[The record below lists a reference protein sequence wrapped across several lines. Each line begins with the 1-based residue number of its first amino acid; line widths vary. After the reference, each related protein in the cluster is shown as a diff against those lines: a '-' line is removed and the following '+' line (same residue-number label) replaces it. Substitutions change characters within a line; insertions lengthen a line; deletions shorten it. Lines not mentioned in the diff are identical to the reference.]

1 MEHGHG
7 RCDRR
12 TEQRIT
18 RARRTGAEGRKRDH
32 RRRSQAPFSNNGG
45 SSSSS
50 DAHSPAPSRQCSQA
64 REIWMRKVRQVQ
76 RDELGRHRAPPHLYS
91 GTLLGSR
98 WQSRDSRMPLRSDGV
113 RRWGLAAAAG
123 FVEDPNLPPKPRSP
137 IRKHRCSSQQGRR
150 PDKWAPYV
158 IVPCAH
164 TKRQTCGSRHSVVA
178 EARMGIELLG
188 RPGTEDRNGLW
199 RNRPKRREKL
209 FLFYIFCFS
218 LFF

>member
-76 RDELGRHRAPPHLYS
+76 RDELGRHRAPPRIY
-91 GTLLGSR
+91 TLERCLDPGGNHVIHGCR
-98 WQSRDSRMPLRSDGV
+98 CAATEFGDGVWLQQRDSWRIPTSRRSRGLRSVSIGV
-113 RRWGLAAAAG
+113 RLNRE
-123 FVEDPNLPPKPRSP
+123 EDQTSGPHMSLS
-137 IRKHRCSSQQGRR
+137 H
-150 PDKWAPYV
+150 
-158 IVPCAH
+158 AH
-164 TKRQTCGSRHSVVA
+164 TPSARPAGLVIQWSQKRAWG
-178 EARMGIELLG
+178 
-188 RPGTEDRNGLW
+188 
-199 RNRPKRREKL
+199 
-209 FLFYIFCFS
+209 
-218 LFF
+218 

>member
-1 MEHGHG
+1 MNW
-7 RCDRR
+7 
-12 TEQRIT
+12 
-18 RARRTGAEGRKRDH
+18 EGI
-32 RRRSQAPFSNNGG
+32 A
-45 SSSSS
+45 
-50 DAHSPAPSRQCSQA
+50 
-64 REIWMRKVRQVQ
+64 
-76 RDELGRHRAPPHLYS
+76 APPHLYS

-123 FVEDPNLPPKPRSP
+123 FAEDPNLSPKPRSP

-199 RNRPKRREKL
+199 RNRPKRRERL

-218 LFF
+218 LFFKKKPSFRS

>member
-1 MEHGHG
+1 VDPAPRASLERLPLRPPSPESDTLVVAGVNPDGSKSGGHHG

-76 RDELGRHRAPPHLYS
+76 RDERGRHRGPRIYTLESCLDPGGNHVIHGCRCAATEFGVPNRKADREGDEVPDVQAPRVSATMTRPHTAVTQ
-91 GTLLGSR
+91 GA
-98 WQSRDSRMPLRSDGV
+98 
-113 RRWGLAAAAG
+113 LA
-123 FVEDPNLPPKPRSP
+123 
-137 IRKHRCSSQQGRR
+137 
-150 PDKWAPYV
+150 
-158 IVPCAH
+158 
-164 TKRQTCGSRHSVVA
+164 
-178 EARMGIELLG
+178 
-188 RPGTEDRNGLW
+188 
-199 RNRPKRREKL
+199 
-209 FLFYIFCFS
+209 
-218 LFF
+218 

>member
-1 MEHGHG
+1 MNW
-7 RCDRR
+7 
-12 TEQRIT
+12 
-18 RARRTGAEGRKRDH
+18 EGI
-32 RRRSQAPFSNNGG
+32 AP
-45 SSSSS
+45 
-50 DAHSPAPSRQCSQA
+50 
-64 REIWMRKVRQVQ
+64 
-76 RDELGRHRAPPHLYS
+76 PPHLYS

-123 FVEDPNLPPKPRSP
+123 FAEDPNLPPKPRSP

-188 RPGTEDRNGLW
+188 RPGTEDRNGLA
-199 RNRPKRREKL
+199 EEDQAQTQVG
-209 FLFYIFCFS
+209 FFFFFFS
-218 LFF
+218 IVYFVFVLNIQILLRISNIE